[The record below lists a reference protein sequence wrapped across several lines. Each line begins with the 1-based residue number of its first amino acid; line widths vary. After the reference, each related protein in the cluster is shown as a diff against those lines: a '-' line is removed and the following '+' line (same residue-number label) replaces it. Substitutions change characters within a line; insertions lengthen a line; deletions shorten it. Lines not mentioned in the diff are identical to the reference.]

1 MPHGEAYTDS
11 QGEKLTVLGLLLLV
25 TGAGLVVAEAH
36 VPSHGA
42 LGGAGATALLV
53 GAILAVA
60 GAGAGLAVAI
70 PVAAI
75 LSASAAG
82 LLVVVGRKAGVAR
95 QRRIGAGTEALI
107 GRVGVLRS
115 WSQTEGRVYVE
126 GSLWRARRSWP
137 DGEADSLT
145 EGDRVVVERVTGLTL
160 AVRKAE
166 EWEVVS

>member
-1 MPHGEAYTDS
+1 M
-11 QGEKLTVLGLLLLV
+11 TVVGLLLLV
-25 TGAGLVVAEAH
+25 TGAGLVIAEAH

-42 LGGAGATALLV
+42 LGGAGAVALLA

-75 LSASAAG
+75 MSAAAGG
-82 LLVVVGRKAGVAR
+82 LVFAVGRKAGVAR
-95 QRRIGAGTEALI
+95 QRRIGTGTEALI

-137 DGEADSLT
+137 DGEAESLA
-145 EGDRVVVERVTGLTL
+145 EGDSVVVERVTGLTL